1 MDEDYKNDD
10 DNNEETESE
19 DENMD
24 VDDIEQKKPG
34 QPKKEWDK
42 SSKDSKNRKTDELMA
57 HVRETAKDLGI
68 SVNRLILFLGKRDAD
83 INGDNVLSKLYQE
96 LNRNG

>member
-24 VDDIEQKKPG
+24 VDDIEHKKPG

-42 SSKDSKNRKTDELMA
+42 SSKDSKNRKTDALMENI
-57 HVRETAKDLGI
+57 RQTATDLGT
-68 SVNRLILFLGKRDAD
+68 SVSDLVIFLGKRDAD
-83 INGDNVLSKLYQE
+83 INGDNE
-96 LNRNG
+96 LEFVPDITEVKN